1 MHRTKKNRFYDHGFL
16 SLETSFCNRFFVSPS
31 HHAYLDVTKFVGCP
45 KIDNEMS
52 SVASRVLFCNFAS
65 FDPINLISRALE
77 PLIFFQQKIIRS
89 VAYSET

>member
-1 MHRTKKNRFYDHGFL
+1 MHRTKKNRFFDNGFL
-16 SLETSFCNRFFVSPS
+16 FLETIFCNRFFGSPS
-31 HHAYLDVTKFVGCP
+31 HHAYLGVTNLSDAP
-45 KIDNEMS
+45 KSINEIS
-52 SVASRVLFCNFAS
+52 YITSRVLFCNFAS